1 MEKYEL
7 LPSPRI
13 QKLHFGVSQTKTND
27 ITSQKLYKFTHLQLK
42 YLILFFLFVV
52 RYMVSGLLAM
62 RHWNDPMGKGSI
74 RQWARIGLDNTDG
87 LLEP

>member
-7 LPSPRI
+7 LPSPAYRNYI
-13 QKLHFGVSQTKTND
+13 LETKTND
-27 ITSQKLYKFTHLQLK
+27 IISLKLCKFTHLQLK
-42 YLILFFLFVV
+42 YLILFSLFVV
-52 RYMVSGLLAM
+52 RYMVSGLLAV